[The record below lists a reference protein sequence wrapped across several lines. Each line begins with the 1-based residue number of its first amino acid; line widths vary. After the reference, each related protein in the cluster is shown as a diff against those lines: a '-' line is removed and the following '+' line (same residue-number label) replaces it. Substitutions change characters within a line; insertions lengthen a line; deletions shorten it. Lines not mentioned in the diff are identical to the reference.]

1 MSTSY
6 YGLAE
11 PITHLRIE
19 SSNQE
24 HTRLGVW
31 VYGGHA
37 GTLTVPTQ
45 ELKYFLMLFYNDRNC
60 LLRTHWG
67 GKDRGA
73 VVTVIHDVP
82 DETIVISE
90 RGQLLTVG
98 QVKAR
103 DGAKRSDG
111 MPTELFGHEEAE

>member
-6 YGLAE
+6 YGLYK
-11 PITHLRIE
+11 PLTCLRIE
-19 SSNQE
+19 CSNQE
-24 HTRLGVW
+24 HTRLSVW
-31 VYGGHA
+31 ICGGHA

-45 ELKYFLMLFYNDRNC
+45 TLKNFLMLFCSDHNC

-67 GKDRGA
+67 GKDRGS
-73 VVTVIHDVP
+73 VVTVLHDAP

-90 RGQLLTVG
+90 YGQLLTVG

-111 MPTELFGHEEAE
+111 MPTELFGYEEAE